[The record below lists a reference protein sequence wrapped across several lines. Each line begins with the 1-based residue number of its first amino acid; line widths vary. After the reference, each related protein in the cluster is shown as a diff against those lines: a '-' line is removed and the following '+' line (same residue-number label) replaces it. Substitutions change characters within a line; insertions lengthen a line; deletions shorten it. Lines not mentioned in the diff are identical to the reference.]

1 VNLSTSFAIFR
12 AVPDDRGGTRL
23 EMVGAPDEDMR
34 AIEAAARAIAN
45 AGEAVA
51 VLKLTPV
58 GVYKARVP

>member
-1 VNLSTSFAIFR
+1 MNLATCYAIFR

-34 AIEAAARAIAN
+34 AIEAAARAIAGT
-45 AGEAVA
+45 GETVA

-58 GVYKARVP
+58 GVYRGRPQ